1 MRLRISGRGLV
12 KISAGTGLV
21 TLWLGLQIISTTHD
35 NGGGALEQSQ
45 TIPELSSNLP
55 SRYDIVRIM
64 LICPSDKKNAMLL
77 FPLSAEVT
85 QYSLLLGSHGGQ
97 T

>member
-1 MRLRISGRGLV
+1 M

-21 TLWLGLQIISTTHD
+21 TLWLGLQIISTTHND
-35 NGGGALEQSQ
+35 GGETLKQSQ